1 MTTFFTVLIIT
12 YAFNGEE
19 VQSRILY
26 TSEMACSDAMLSI
39 EAALDPDLNVEML
52 QCKRSD
58 LISRSPRPMDRP
70 EDLAHG

>member
-12 YAFNGEE
+12 YAFNGDE

-26 TSEMACSDAMLSI
+26 TSEQACSDAIMQV
-39 EAALDPDLNVEML
+39 EAALDPDLDVEML

-58 LISRSPRPMDRP
+58 VISRSPRPMSRP